1 MKIEIFSAKFFF
13 AVLATLLL
21 TGCVNIPKEIQGK
34 TETPQQNLNLIKNT
48 PRAFIGQEGR
58 FGGTVVNVTNERQRT
73 RLEITSIPL
82 DRNAKPMLTE
92 PSQGRIIAYV
102 NAFLTPADF
111 QYRLVTVIGTISGV
125 ETGKIGTVPYD
136 FIVINTSG
144 YKRWYSTEQRMM
156 ASVLMEPLNKRQ
168 RAEIQGIFNH

>member
-1 MKIEIFSAKFFF
+1 
-13 AVLATLLL
+13 
-21 TGCVNIPKEIQGK
+21 
-34 TETPQQNLNLIKNT
+34 
-48 PRAFIGQEGR
+48 
-58 FGGTVVNVTNERQRT
+58 T

-92 PSQGRIIAYV
+92 PYQGRIIAYI

-111 QYRLVTVIGTISGV
+111 QYRLVTIIGTISGV

-144 YKRWYSTEQRMM
+144 YKRWCSTEQRMM
-156 ASVLMEPLNKRQ
+156 ASVLMEPLNERQ
-168 RAEIQGIFNH
+168 RAEI